1 MHILKEQKCPYCN
14 VSLVTIPKRKTKCKS
29 CNNYYY
35 VTTRIS
41 DEAKVIATEKER
53 DENARCPLSLLHL
66 ISDNEFQEAKNIVL
80 SKGGVLNINDIIW
93 GLLNKKVLAEMK
105 EGKDV
110 FHLLQESAKCKLMD
124 YRQAG
129 LKKVEVL
136 TANQA
141 SCDACNKQNRKILT
155 IDEALE
161 TMPIPVKECSTE
173 VFVDGKGFC
182 RCLYVACVD

>member
-1 MHILKEQKCPYCN
+1 
-14 VSLVTIPKRKTKCKS
+14 
-29 CNNYYY
+29 
-35 VTTRIS
+35 
-41 DEAKVIATEKER
+41 
-53 DENARCPLSLLHL
+53 
-66 ISDNEFQEAKNIVL
+66 
-80 SKGGVLNINDIIW
+80 
-93 GLLNKKVLAEMK
+93 
-105 EGKDV
+105 
-110 FHLLQESAKCKLMD
+110 MD